1 MPQEKPKN
9 PFKTN
14 IDEYIPIYCIVSDIR
29 EWCTRR
35 NNLPFLV
42 TNRSEAT
49 TKPNKISTNN
59 PQVPVSEE
67 ILSIISHSTIRANLN
82 TLLKIIRI
90 STTLWLAIT
99 DTIRIETDR
108 AIITKVWECS
118 TTTLS
123 ARDNT
128 MNSSNSFSD
137 RRIWPG
143 HRKTIPTTAWT
154 KVVLN

>member
-14 IDEYIPIYCIVSDIR
+14 IDEYLPIYCIVSDIR
-29 EWCTRR
+29 ELCTRR

-90 STTLWLAIT
+90 STTL
-99 DTIRIETDR
+99 
-108 AIITKVWECS
+108 
-118 TTTLS
+118 
-123 ARDNT
+123 
-128 MNSSNSFSD
+128 
-137 RRIWPG
+137 
-143 HRKTIPTTAWT
+143 
-154 KVVLN
+154 